1 MRVRVSYWNTEDEDK
16 DGGRLK
22 KKKTPPKGGGSFL
35 SRISVALCRL
45 HGGFQQMVFVEGRS
59 IDMVFD
65 KIHAAENGCGDNKNA
80 DFHLHSPV
88 VA

>member
-1 MRVRVSYWNTEDEDK
+1 M
-16 DGGRLK
+16 
-22 KKKTPPKGGGSFL
+22 KKKTAREGGFSYL
-35 SRISVALCRL
+35 AELALCRL

-65 KIHAAENGCGDNKNA
+65 KIHAAENGCGDNENA
-80 DFHLHSPV
+80 DFHLYSPV

>member
-1 MRVRVSYWNTEDEDK
+1 
-16 DGGRLK
+16 
-22 KKKTPPKGGGSFL
+22 
-35 SRISVALCRL
+35 
-45 HGGFQQMVFVEGRS
+45 MVFVEGRS

-65 KIHAAENGCGDNKNA
+65 KIHAAENGCGDNENA

>member
-1 MRVRVSYWNTEDEDK
+1 M
-16 DGGRLK
+16 
-22 KKKTPPKGGGSFL
+22 KKKTAREGGFSYL
-35 SRISVALCRL
+35 AELALCRL

-65 KIHAAENGCGDNKNA
+65 KIHAAENGCGDNENA

>member
-1 MRVRVSYWNTEDEDK
+1 MRVRVSYWNIEDEDK

-22 KKKTPPKGGGSFL
+22 KKKTARKGGFSYL
-35 SRISVALCRL
+35 AELALCRL
-45 HGGFQQMVFVEGRS
+45 HSGFQQMVFVEGRS

-65 KIHAAENGCGDNKNA
+65 KIHAAENGCGDNENA

>member
-1 MRVRVSYWNTEDEDK
+1 MRVSYWNTEDEDK
-16 DGGRLK
+16 DVGRLK
-22 KKKTPPKGGGSFL
+22 KKKTARKGGFPYL
-35 SRISVALCRL
+35 AELALCRL

-65 KIHAAENGCGDNKNA
+65 KIHAAENGCGDDENA

>member
-1 MRVRVSYWNTEDEDK
+1 MRVRVSYWNTEDK

-22 KKKTPPKGGGSFL
+22 KKKTARKGGFSYL
-35 SRISVALCRL
+35 AELALCRL

-65 KIHAAENGCGDNKNA
+65 KIHAAENGCGDNENA

>member
-1 MRVRVSYWNTEDEDK
+1 MRVSYWNTEDEDK

-22 KKKTPPKGGGSFL
+22 KKKTARESGFSYL
-35 SRISVALCRL
+35 AELALCRL
-45 HGGFQQMVFVEGRS
+45 HGGFQQMVVVEGRS

-65 KIHAAENGCGDNKNA
+65 KIHAAENGCGDDENA
-80 DFHLHSPV
+80 DFHLHSPM